1 MSAVRFSAVLSLC
14 VAACRLAV
22 LSLVCDLSLL
32 KRRVFPIASRLAPRP
47 VMRHARHSSVFPSV
61 GACRSSPSATAR
73 PRFSP
78 IVPPLSDAPPN
89 RHARRG
95 EERGEDGCLTGS
107 CYMSSC
113 GVIYSAFLLYISCS
127 CYISGVFVICRAF
140 LLYISHF
147 CYISRVLVICPAFL
161 LYLSFRLACRSVL
174 PLSFV
179 I

>member
-78 IVPPLSDAPPN
+78 IEPPLSDAPPN

-95 EERGEDGCLTGS
+95 EKRGDGGCLMGS

-113 GVIYSAFLLYISCS
+113 GVI
-127 CYISGVFVICRAF
+127 CRAF
-140 LLYISHF
+140 LLYIGRS
-147 CYISRVLVICPAFL
+147 CYIFRILVIYLAFL
-161 LYLSFRLACRSVL
+161 LYISHSCYMSAIL
-174 PLSFV
+174 V
-179 I
+179 ICLTFLLYQPVSCYTIL